1 MKQIRRAWTEEE
13 NQTIRSLAGKVSLQ
27 EIAGQLNRSE
37 SSTRVQAWKLGVKS
51 TMVNGLGRTV
61 ESQQPVPKDE
71 SVEQIV
77 APAAI
82 ERALSIYEQL
92 QEHDQSVILQA
103 RKILTQHIYG
113 MVDRGECDE
122 QRLTV
127 GGLIRLKAIERDH
140 AIKSAQAVPSKEQ
153 RGTLPRSGTITKKAK
168 VL

>member
-27 EIAGQLNRSE
+27 QIAGQLNRSE
-37 SSTRVQAWKLGVKS
+37 SATRVQAWKLGVKS
-51 TMVNGLGRTV
+51 TMVNGLGRR
-61 ESQQPVPKDE
+61 QQPVPKDE

-153 RGTLPRSGTITKKAK
+153 RGTLPRSGTITKKGK